1 MLPWQ
6 IQQMTMATPEPM
18 RKRKSGHLLTE
29 VELEFMNELW
39 ALGQGS
45 VREVLDRLPP
55 ERNLAYTSG
64 ATILRIL
71 DDKGFVE
78 SRKEGKT
85 LIYRPLLEKD
95 KYQARSLQNLSR
107 TLFDDTPSVLVARL
121 VDDAGLSE
129 ADLEEIR
136 ALVERRL
143 QNDSG

>member
-1 MLPWQ
+1 MRH
-6 IQQMTMATPEPM
+6 ERPM
-18 RKRKSGHLLTE
+18 RKKKSTNLLTE

-45 VREVLDRLPP
+45 VRDVLDRLPP

-71 DDKGFVE
+71 DDKGYVE
-78 SRKEGKT
+78 SQKDGKT
-85 LIYRPLLEKD
+85 LIYTPLLEKD
-95 KYQARSLQNLSR
+95 RYQARSLQNLSR
-107 TLFDDTPSVLVARL
+107 TLFDDTPATLVARL

>member
-1 MLPWQ
+1 
-6 IQQMTMATPEPM
+6 
-18 RKRKSGHLLTE
+18 

-45 VREVLDRLPP
+45 VRDVLDRLPP

-71 DDKGFVE
+71 DEKGFVE
-78 SRKEGKT
+78 SRKDGKT

-95 KYQARSLQNLSR
+95 RYQARSLQNLSR
-107 TLFDDTPSVLVARL
+107 TLFDDTPATLVARL

-129 ADLEEIR
+129 DDLEEIR